1 MLCIMLT
8 EQNILD
14 YMPQIISLFGTIL
27 GTILGWFLH
36 WLSNNVGKAKI
47 FVNDFKDQK
56 SNQNEYACIFKLF
69 INNTSY
75 KEQCIRNA
83 RLLFIKYD
91 KDNLFEIELSEGR
104 CDFES
109 IKAQKNKSREMIS
122 INSCSQGEY
131 TLSALIDG
139 EKYTKL
145 SEARKISLVY
155 EDSKNHTK
163 KKTIKSGFV
172 LDTVEKSQWKSF

>member
-1 MLCIMLT
+1 MLT
-8 EQNILD
+8 EQNIFNF
-14 YMPQIISLFGTIL
+14 MPQIISLLGTIL

-36 WLSNNVGKAKI
+36 WLSNNVGRAKI
-47 FVNDFKDQK
+47 YVSDFKDQK
-56 SNQNEYACIFKLF
+56 SKQNEYVCIFKLF
-69 INNTSY
+69 INNTSH
-75 KEQCIRNA
+75 KQQCIRNA
-83 RLLFIKYD
+83 RLLFIKYNR
-91 KDNLFEIELSEGR
+91 DNLFETELSEGIY
-104 CDFES
+104 DFES
-109 IKAQKNKSREMIS
+109 IKMQKNKGMIS

-172 LDTVEKSQWKSF
+172 LNTVEKSQWNSFI